1 MNDPVGTVLSRPAVA
16 GKQLVLILHAPKEVL
31 PMTQGRVLLIDD
43 HNLFRAALK
52 ALLASESGLALT
64 VTAEAT
70 GATEAYHCFDRGD
83 FDVIVMDLM
92 LSGSSGLTI
101 LHEAKRR
108 KLPQPRLVLSAHTEV
123 DMITESIA
131 AGASGYVS
139 KDQEP
144 AALFEALRA
153 VMRGEMFMPPS
164 LAADALRAHA
174 SRQSNGETSPRAL
187 LSPREREVFEL
198 LIQGFSNN
206 QVAARLF
213 VSSKTV
219 ETHRSHI
226 LRKLGVHSICD
237 LVRLASRHNLLW
249 VASPS
254 DADGQKAG

>member
-139 KDQEP
+139 KD
-144 AALFEALRA
+144 RSRRRCSKRC
-153 VMRGEMFMPPS
+153 VPS
-164 LAADALRAHA
+164 C
-174 SRQSNGETSPRAL
+174 
-187 LSPREREVFEL
+187 
-198 LIQGFSNN
+198 
-206 QVAARLF
+206 AARCSCRPRWRPTRCGRTRADNRT
-213 VSSKTV
+213 VRPRRGRCSHPGSGRYSSCSFTAFRTTK
-219 ETHRSHI
+219 
-226 LRKLGVHSICD
+226 
-237 LVRLASRHNLLW
+237 
-249 VASPS
+249 
-254 DADGQKAG
+254 